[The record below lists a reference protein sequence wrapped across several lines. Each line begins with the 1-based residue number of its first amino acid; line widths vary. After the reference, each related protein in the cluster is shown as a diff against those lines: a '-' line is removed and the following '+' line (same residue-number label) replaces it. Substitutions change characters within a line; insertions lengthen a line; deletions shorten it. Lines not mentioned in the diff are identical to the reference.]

1 MCCGTKR
8 LVQIRCPADCAYLA
22 SAREHPAAATVRRQ
36 QRDIG
41 FVTQFVRDFSER
53 QSRLFLLITGF
64 VVEGDRL
71 AREGDKFARDVREP
85 VPVLDS
91 LIDDDVAEAAAAL
104 AATFETASRGV
115 IYEHRPASLPAERL
129 MAALKPLL
137 AEAAKSQGASF
148 ERDAA
153 VVLRRI
159 EEAARHVRAQD
170 PENHRAFL
178 DLIGRVVVRRP
189 DALDTEGHPSSEP
202 PRLIV
207 P

>member
-1 MCCGTKR
+1 VCCGTKR

-22 SAREHPAAATVRRQ
+22 SAREHPAAASVRRQ
-36 QRDIG
+36 QRDIA

-64 VVEGDRL
+64 IVEGDRS
-71 AREGDKFARDVREP
+71 AREGDRFTRDISEP
-85 VPVLDS
+85 VPMIQP

-115 IYEHRPASLPAERL
+115 IYEHRPASLPGERL
-129 MAALKPLL
+129 MTALKPLL
-137 AEAAKSQGASF
+137 AEAGKAQGSSF

-159 EEAARHVRAQD
+159 EQAVRDVRGQD

-178 DLIGRVVVRRP
+178 DLIGRVVVKRP
-189 DALDTEGHPSSEP
+189 DAPDPDAHPSSDP